1 MYTRYF
7 GLTEKPFSIAP
18 DPHFLY
24 LSELHREALAH
35 LLYGIK
41 SDGCLVLLTGEV
53 GTGKTTVSRCLVEQL
68 PESTDIALIL
78 NPKLTVIELLAT
90 ICEEL
95 QMEGIQSHNSVKY
108 YIDILNHHLLESHA
122 KGRNTILIIDEAQ
135 DLAPDVLEQV
145 RLLTNLETHKEKL
158 LKVVLLGQP
167 ELRQLLNQPELSHV
181 NQRITSRYHLLPLQ
195 EQDVLAYVEHRIR
208 IAGGGRAR
216 LFSDKALKRIYE
228 LSQGIPRLINVLCD
242 RALLGAYVE
251 ERDLVD
257 QDILEKAGYEITGLS
272 PQGKKRHNSL
282 FFRADSRPTLLVWL
296 ILALLASGAALVF
309 LYPHLYGMLKLNEQ
323 SPIAIDENK
332 ASPTSEVHTS
342 PPKETEKT
350 EPIVE
355 KKDQKNRRTIKG
367 SQNNQKKSK
376 NVEINKLEVIP

>member
-53 GTGKTTVSRCLVEQL
+53 GTGKTTVSRCLVEKL

-95 QMEGIQSHNSVKY
+95 QLEEIEPHNSVKY

-122 KGRNTILIIDEAQ
+122 KGRNTIVIVDEAQ
-135 DLAPDVLEQV
+135 DLAPDVLEQL

-158 LKVVLLGQP
+158 LKIILLGQP
-167 ELRQLLNQPELSHV
+167 ELRQLLDQPELSHI
-181 NQRITSRYHLLPLQ
+181 NQRITSRYHLAPLQ

-208 IAGGGRAR
+208 VAGGGRAR
-216 LFSDKALKRIYE
+216 LFSDKALKRVYE
-228 LSQGIPRLINVLCD
+228 LSQGIPRLINLLCD
-242 RALLGAYVE
+242 RALLGAYVGE
-251 ERDLVD
+251 KDQVD
-257 QDILEKAGYEITGLS
+257 QEILEKASYEITGV
-272 PQGKKRHNSL
+272 PRQGKKRHNSM
-282 FFRADSRPTLLVWL
+282 FYRVDGRPALLIWL
-296 ILALLASGAALVF
+296 ILALLASGVALAF
-309 LYPHLYGMLKLNEQ
+309 SYPRLYGILKLHEQ
-323 SPIAIDENK
+323 SPIATDGNK
-332 ASPTSEVHTS
+332 APATETAPVIL
-342 PPKETEKT
+342 KETEKS
-350 EPIVE
+350 EPNEE
-355 KKDQKNRRTIKG
+355 KKVLKNQRTTKESRQTQKN
-367 SQNNQKKSK
+367 SK
-376 NVEINKLEVIP
+376 NVEIKKMKVMP

>member
-24 LSELHREALAH
+24 FSELHREALAH

-78 NPKLTVIELLAT
+78 NPKLTVNELLAT

-95 QMEGIQSHNSVKY
+95 QIEGIESHNSVKY
-108 YIDILNHHLLESHA
+108 YIDILNHHLLDSHA

-135 DLAPDVLEQV
+135 DLAPDILEQL

-158 LKVVLLGQP
+158 LKIILLGQP
-167 ELRQLLNQPELSHV
+167 ELRQLLDQPELSHV

-216 LFSDKALKRIYE
+216 LFSDKALKRVYE

-251 ERDLVD
+251 EKDQVD
-257 QDILEKAGYEITGLS
+257 QEILEKASYEITGLS
-272 PQGKKRHNSL
+272 PRGKEQHKSL
-282 FFRADSRPTLLVWL
+282 FSRGDGRPTLLMWL
-296 ILALLASGAALVF
+296 ILALLASGVALAF
-309 LYPHLYGMLKLNEQ
+309 SYPRLYGMLKLHEQ
-323 SPIAIDENK
+323 SPLAADKNK
-332 ASPTSEVHTS
+332 ASAAAETTSVILQ
-342 PPKETEKT
+342 ETEKSDPP
-350 EPIVE
+350 EE
-355 KKDQKNRRTIKG
+355 KKGLKNQRTAKG
-367 SQNNQKKSK
+367 SHPRQKKSK
-376 NVEINKLEVIP
+376 NVEINN